1 MLSLKE
7 RVNYVLEGEDGAS
20 NVELIVW
27 FSVVFVIATVL
38 FLFRDAVNTF
48 IKNVIGRIQSFQV
61 Q

>member
-1 MLSLKE
+1 MLNLKE
-7 RVNYVLEGEDGAS
+7 RVNYVLNGEDGAS

-38 FLFRDAVNTF
+38 FLFRGAITDF
-48 IKNVIGRIQSFQV
+48 INDIIGRINSFEV